1 MAAPTVFVSA
11 GEPSGDAHAS
21 AFVTALRQ
29 AVPGVRLEGFG
40 GPRLSEAGV
49 ELMARMED
57 FTVMGFVEVLR
68 KVPAHVRLLRT
79 IRRRLA
85 RGDVRLVVLVDYP
98 GFHLRVAEAAHRAG
112 VPVLYY
118 IAPALWAW
126 GEWRV
131 KRMRRSIAR
140 LAVILPF
147 EEEFFR
153 VRGVPATFVGH
164 PLLDR
169 PPLNPDRPALKR
181 ELGLDPSRPV
191 LCVFP
196 GSRRQEVQRLWG
208 HFRETTRLVRQARPD
223 VQIVVAATAGGL
235 YPEPGDLRLVFGR
248 PETCLGAADAALCKS
263 GTTTLEAAIADT
275 PMVIAYRVHPLSYS
289 LARVLAKVQW
299 IGLVN
304 LVAGRE
310 VSPEFIQQRARAD
323 LLAEAILP
331 LFTVGGSAR
340 ARQLEGL
347 REGPRGGGGAP
358 AAAGARG
365 ALPCGGAGTERRL
378 RRRRAPERTPAG
390 AVRGRGQPLRRR
402 GGEDARG
409 AVPRGRT
416 RAPGLP
422 RRRPAARLRG

>member
-29 AVPGVRLEGFG
+29 AVPGVRLEGVG
-40 GPRLSEAGV
+40 GPRLTEAGV
-49 ELMARMED
+49 ELIARMED

-68 KVPAHVRLLRT
+68 KVPAHLRLLRT

-85 RGDVRLVVLVDYP
+85 RGDVSLVVLVDYP

-147 EEEFFR
+147 EEEYFR

-169 PPLNPDRPALKR
+169 PPLNPDRAALKR

-208 HFRETTRLVRQARPD
+208 HFRETARLVRRARPD

-331 LFTVGGSAR
+331 LLTVGGAAR
-340 ARQLEGL
+340 TRQLEGL
-347 REGPRGGGGAP
+347 REVRARLGAP
-358 AAAGARG
+358 GA
-365 ALPCGGAGTERRL
+365 
-378 RRRRAPERTPAG
+378 
-390 AVRGRGQPLRRR
+390 AVRG
-402 GGEDARG
+402 
-409 AVPRGRT
+409 
-416 RAPGLP
+416 
-422 RRRPAARLRG
+422 AALAHALLQT